1 MKRVLAFCLTLGLS
15 LPIFSQ
21 SPRPVWEDETKL
33 HEGTEAPAAT
43 FSRYPDST
51 SALAQP
57 IARSASPFVRSL
69 NGTWKYHWSK
79 NPSQRVDGFEAP
91 SFDDSKW
98 STIPVPANVEIEGH
112 GMPIFSNITYPWVEV
127 KPPFIAGD
135 YNPVSSYRR
144 TFSVPTDWA
153 GREIFLT
160 FDGVNS
166 FFTVWLNG
174 KKLGFSKDS
183 RTPATF
189 NITPHLAKSGDNTLA
204 VEVIRWNDGSY
215 LEDQD
220 FWRLSGIFRDVTLW
234 SASQLHVR
242 DFTVRTTLDQDYRD
256 AVLSLSIDLKNSSSQ
271 PLIGAIDA
279 RLLDPSGH
287 EVFKKT
293 LNAAEVASASVST
306 LRLDEPVKNPAKWS
320 AEVPTLYTL
329 ELTLRADTG
338 RVLEVIPWRVGF
350 RSSETKNG
358 QFLVNGKPV
367 LIRGVNRHEWECDT
381 GQVVTRAGMIADIR
395 TMKQHNIN
403 AVRACHYP
411 NVPEWYALCD
421 EYGLYVIDEANIE
434 SHAQMDLARGKD
446 VTPLADEPT
455 WIAAHLDRTIRMYER
470 DKNHACIVIWS
481 LGNEAQVGE
490 AFRQTYRWLK
500 ERDPSRPVQFEAHTN
515 GEVTDIICPMYPS
528 PQSVINYS
536 AQPREKPF
544 IMCEYA
550 HVMGNSGGDTWAYW
564 KPIYDGAPYLQGG
577 LIWDWKEQGLR
588 LPVPPGR
595 KFAKYENTKSFPL
608 DPALG
613 TFFGDGDLFDPERK
627 MTDAGSPGDGL
638 VSPDGTPQPET
649 AEIKKIYQPIQ
660 MRAGDLTKTEVRFTN
675 WYDFLPSE
683 AWLVAGWR
691 LVADGKTLQQ
701 GTLENFALAPRETK
715 TLVIPVRAF
724 DPAPATE
731 YFLEVRFVLKSKTPW
746 ADAGHEIAWEQFA
759 LPVTSAAKTPASS
772 AAIPHVTLADSPE
785 KIVVSG
791 PAFSATI
798 DRTTGLLASLKSGDA
813 ELIESPL
820 HPHFWRAP
828 IDNDRGNKMWSTTIV
843 SRWNPPPGFW
853 RHAHKTWKLEKL
865 AVSQPSPSRVV
876 ITTHGTIDLGPPNML
891 CRQRITYTIL
901 GSGDVLLDTQF
912 LPPAARNAPE
922 MPRFGTQMI
931 LREGFDQLTWF
942 GKGPQETY
950 WDRQDARVGLYSGSV
965 AEQYFRYMRPQETGN
980 KEAVRWLA
988 LTDKSGRGL
997 LAVGQP
1003 LLSANAT
1010 HQQTEDLFSATQE
1023 EPFYQFQI
1031 PDRKTI
1037 TLNLDLKQ
1045 RGLGG
1050 DTSWGALPHE
1060 QFRLNPWPMML
1071 RYRLRVLTGG
1081 EDPVALAKQLIE

>member
-1 MKRVLAFCLTLGLS
+1 MKRFLVLSTLLS
-15 LPIFSQ
+15 LCASVFAQ
-21 SPRPVWEDETKL
+21 TPRPFWEDETKL

-43 FSRYPDST
+43 MVRYADAAT
-51 SALAQP
+51 AHMFK
-57 IARSASPFVRSL
+57 REASPFVRSL

-79 NPSQRVDGFEAP
+79 TPTQRVAGFEAP
-91 SFDDSKW
+91 AFDDSKW
-98 STIPVPANVEIEGH
+98 TTIPVPANVEIEGH
-112 GMPIFSNITYPWVEV
+112 GAPVFSNITYPWKEV
-127 KPPFIAGD
+127 NPPFIAGD

-144 TFSVPTDWA
+144 TFTVPAEWS

-174 KKLGFSKDS
+174 NKLGFSKDS

-189 NITPHLAKSGDNTLA
+189 NVTPHLVKSGENTLA
-204 VEVIRWNDGSY
+204 VEVIRWCDGSY

-242 DFTVRTTLDQDYRD
+242 DFSVRTTLDQDYRD
-256 AVLSLSIDLKNSSSQ
+256 ATLALSIDLKNSSAQ
-271 PLIGAIDA
+271 PLTGVIDA
-279 RLLDPSGH
+279 RLLDPSGA

-293 LNAAEVASASVST
+293 LSAAEIAAASTGT
-306 LRLDEPVKNPAKWS
+306 LRLDEPVKNPLKWS
-320 AEVPTLYTL
+320 AETPHLYTL
-329 ELTLRADTG
+329 ELTLRAITG

-358 QFLVNGKPV
+358 QFLINGKPA
-367 LIRGVNRHEWECDT
+367 LIRGVNRHEWDANL
-381 GQVVTRAGMIADIR
+381 GQVMTRVRMVADIV
-395 TMKQHNIN
+395 TMKQNNIN

-421 EYGLYVIDEANIE
+421 EYGLYVVDEANIE
-434 SHAQMDLARGKD
+434 SHAQMDLARAKD
-446 VTPLADEPT
+446 VTPLADLPS
-455 WIAAHLDRTIRMYER
+455 WVPAHLDRTIRMYER
-470 DKNHACIVIWS
+470 DKNHACVVIWS
-481 LGNEAQVGE
+481 LGNEAHFGE

-500 ERDPSRPVQFEAHTN
+500 ERDPSRPVQFEAHTS

-564 KPIYDGAPYLQGG
+564 KPIYAGAPYLQGG
-577 LIWDWKEQGLR
+577 FIWDWMEQGLR

-595 KFAKYENTKSFPL
+595 KFTKYETTKSFPL

-613 TFFGDGDLFDPERK
+613 TFFGDGDLFDPERT

-638 VSPDGTPQPET
+638 VNPDGTPQPEV

-660 MRAGDLTKTEVRFTN
+660 MRAGDLAKSEVEFAN
-675 WYDFLPSE
+675 WYDFLSSE
-683 AWLVAGWR
+683 EWLAADWR

-701 GTLENFALAPRETK
+701 GALENFTLAPREKK
-715 TLVIPVRAF
+715 TLALPVRAF
-724 DPAPATE
+724 DAAPATE
-731 YFLEVRFVLKSKTPW
+731 YFVEISFKLKTKTPW
-746 ADAGHEIAWEQFA
+746 ADAGHEIAWEQFK
-759 LPVTSAAKTPASS
+759 LPVVSSKHAQASN
-772 AAIPHVTLADSPE
+772 AVLPPVTLADSTAS
-785 KIVVSG
+785 IVVSG
-791 PAFSATI
+791 PGFAATI

-820 HPHFWRAP
+820 TPHFWRAP
-828 IDNDRGNKMWSTTIV
+828 IDNDRGNKMWNTTIV
-843 SRWNPPPGFW
+843 NRWNPPPGFW
-853 RHAHKTWKLEKL
+853 RHAHKSWKLQSL
-865 AVSQPSPSRVV
+865 DVSQPSPSRVI
-876 ITTHGTIDLGPPNML
+876 ITTWGTITLDPSMVGK
-891 CRQRITYTIL
+891 QRITYTIL
-901 GSGDVLLDTQF
+901 GTGDVLVDTQF
-912 LPPAARNAPE
+912 LPAAGRNSPE
-922 MPRFGTQMI
+922 MPRFGTQVI
-931 LREGFDQLTWF
+931 LRQGFDQLAWF

-950 WDRQDARVGLYSGSV
+950 WDRQDARVGLYRGTV
-965 AEQYFRYMRPQETGN
+965 AEQYFPYMRPQETGN

-988 LTDKSGRGL
+988 LTNKSGRGL

-1010 HQQTEDLFSATQE
+1010 HPQTEDLFSATQE

-1060 QFRLNPWPMML
+1060 EFRINPWPMSL